1 VDTCERFIP
10 GANIR
15 KDLFGVF
22 DLVAIHPA
30 ATGVLGV
37 QVTSRANAASRRE
50 KMRASKLMALW
61 LECGNHAELHH
72 WKLEGE
78 RGKRKWQIKI
88 EPWLGLN
95 RMR

>member
-1 VDTCERFIP
+1 MDTCERFIP

-30 ATGVLGV
+30 VIGVLGV

-61 LECGNHAELHH
+61 LGCGNYAELHH

-78 RGKRKWQIKI
+78 RGKRVWGMKS
-88 EPWLGLN
+88 ERFGGEVPWA
-95 RMR
+95 